1 MNNPFSLSGKNIL
14 VTGASSGIGRQIAL
28 NTAKMGAALCIT
40 GRSKE
45 RLEETFQQLEKNE
58 GHQQVPAD
66 LNVAGDIGL
75 LAGSVTPLDGVVL
88 CSGIMKTLPF
98 KFINEAELNNVMQT
112 NFTSPVILL
121 NNLVKNKKIKKNA
134 SIVFISSIGGNI
146 IGTKGNA
153 MYSASKGAINAI
165 QKVIALELA
174 PQGIRVNN
182 ISPGMV
188 KTEMWNV
195 GEAAIT
201 QEQLAEDEK
210 KYPLGYGNVDDVA
223 NASIYLLS
231 DASKWVTGTTLVLD
245 GGFSIQ

>member
-1 MNNPFSLSGKNIL
+1 MNNPFTLVNKKIL

-28 NTAKMGAALCIT
+28 DTSRMGAGVCIT
-40 GRSKE
+40 GRNKE
-45 RLEETFQQLEKNE
+45 RLYETFQQLDKNE

-66 LNVAGDIGL
+66 LNMADEIGF
-75 LAGSVTPLDGVVL
+75 LASSVPQLDGVVL

-98 KFINEAELNNVMQT
+98 KFIKEDDLNNVMQT
-112 NFTSPVILL
+112 NFTSPIMLL
-121 NNLVKNKKIKKNA
+121 NSLVKNKKLKKNA

-146 IGTKGNA
+146 IGTKGNG

-174 PQGIRVNN
+174 AQGIRVNN

-188 KTEMWNV
+188 KTEMWNTDD
-195 GEAAIT
+195 ATIT
-201 QEQLAEDEK
+201 QEQLLEDEK
-210 KYPLGYGNVDDVA
+210 KYPLGYGDVTDVA

-231 DASKWVTGTTLVLD
+231 DASKWVTGITLVLD